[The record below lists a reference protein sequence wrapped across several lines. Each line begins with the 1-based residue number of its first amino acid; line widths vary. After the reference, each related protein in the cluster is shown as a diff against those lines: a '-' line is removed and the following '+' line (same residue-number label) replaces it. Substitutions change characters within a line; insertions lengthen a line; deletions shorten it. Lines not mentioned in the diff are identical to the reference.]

1 MVEIDSGLDR
11 LCEIYEQ
18 LNDEEKEKIIR
29 LAGELLDTQEIR
41 EEDEQ
46 MNLSKESLVLG
57 L

>member
-29 LAGELLDTQEIR
+29 LAGELLNTQEIR

-46 MNLSKESLVLG
+46 MNISKESLVLG

>member
-29 LAGELLDTQEIR
+29 LAEELLDTQEIR

-46 MNLSKESLVLG
+46 INISKESLVLG